1 MIPNAKK
8 LLKGIFGDIA
18 VANNQE
24 TGNPVIYGL
33 FSKNG
38 ELVDRL
44 RFQDGAPPANGFC
57 IEDLLVIAKDRI
69 EHLDSELPNDLNKI
83 AVEHIESA
91 LGALKE
97 RLNQRINEA
106 RD

>member
-1 MIPNAKK
+1 MIPNANK

-18 VANNQE
+18 VGINQD

-33 FSKNG
+33 FNKNG
-38 ELVDRL
+38 ELIDRL

-57 IEDLLVIAKDRI
+57 IEDLLVIVKDRI

-83 AVEHIESA
+83 AVENIEAA
-91 LGALKE
+91 LAALEE
-97 RLNQRINEA
+97 RLKQRTAE
-106 RD
+106 